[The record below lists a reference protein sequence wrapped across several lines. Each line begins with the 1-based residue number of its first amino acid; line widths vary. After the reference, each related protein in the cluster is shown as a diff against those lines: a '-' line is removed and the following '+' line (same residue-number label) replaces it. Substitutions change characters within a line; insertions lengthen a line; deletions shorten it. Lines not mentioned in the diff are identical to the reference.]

1 MPELQRRGIFQE
13 DYPRVPQPKGATE
26 RVGLTAREGL
36 VGVGQRHLHESHY
49 GYSHKW
55 LESEE
60 EAKAKWEAANAA
72 KKA

>member
-1 MPELQRRGIFQE
+1 MPELQRRGIFHE
-13 DYPRVPQPKGATE
+13 DYPEVPQPKGATE

-36 VGVGQRHLHESHY
+36 VGVGQRHLAPTHY
-49 GYSHKW
+49 GHSHKW

-60 EAKAKWEAANAA
+60 EAKAKWAAANAA